1 MVKRDLSEADYLKQ
15 YDPKRYATPLASVD
29 NVIFCIDEDRL
40 QVLLVKRAEHPCK
53 ARWSIP
59 GGFIDLQRDAS
70 LEGCALRTL
79 QAKTGVDSPY
89 LEQLATVGNAT
100 RDPRGW
106 SMTCVYFALI
116 PRVAPLP
123 QNDKVGSVAWV
134 PVDDLPAGMAFDH
147 AELIQ
152 MALTRLRAK
161 ATYSILPV
169 HLLHNPFTL
178 TEFQR
183 ANEIVL
189 GRTLEKKSFRRR
201 LLAADVLEE
210 IGERREGMGRPAAL
224 YQIKAG
230 YEGFV
235 FGG

>member
-1 MVKRDLSEADYLKQ
+1 MTDRSEADYLRS
-15 YDPKRYATPLASVD
+15 YDIKRYDTPLASVD
-29 NVIFCIDEDRL
+29 NVIFAIRESWL
-40 QVLLVKRAEHPCK
+40 SVLLVKRADFPYKGH
-53 ARWSIP
+53 WSIP
-59 GGFIDLQRDAS
+59 GGFIDLKGDAS
-70 LEGCALRTL
+70 LEDCALRTL
-79 QAKTGVDSPY
+79 RAKTGIDSPY
-89 LEQLATVGNAT
+89 LEQWGTVGNAT

-116 PRVAPLP
+116 PWVEPIQPKA
-123 QNDKVGSVAWV
+123 GSEQVAWV
-134 PVDDLPAGMAFDH
+134 PVDSLPEGMAFDH
-147 AELIQ
+147 ADLIQ
-152 MALTRLRAK
+152 LALTRLRAK